1 MAHFHDAA
9 KGGRIEAGGMMTAD
23 RDLTFEDLEIGGL
36 GTIGGNGKGT
46 WVRSRFSVHG
56 SLELTGKLEVG
67 GQISVAQAATQGSA
81 MTPWWVGAGVFVA
94 VLAVGEIVV
103 LRLVRRAL
111 ERRGR

>member
-1 MAHFHDAA
+1 MP
-9 KGGRIEAGGMMTAD
+9 
-23 RDLTFEDLEIGGL
+23 DLTGRRGSRTR
-36 GTIGGNGKGT
+36 G
-46 WVRSRFSVHG
+46 RSFLQTHG
-56 SLELTGKLEVG
+56 SHASQRKASGSGAPRVRARRAGEAFPTP
-67 GQISVAQAATQGSA
+67 STATQAATQGSA

>member
-1 MAHFHDAA
+1 
-9 KGGRIEAGGMMTAD
+9 
-23 RDLTFEDLEIGGL
+23 
-36 GTIGGNGKGT
+36 
-46 WVRSRFSVHG
+46 
-56 SLELTGKLEVG
+56 
-67 GQISVAQAATQGSA
+67 